1 MIEVGELRRYTLL
14 LTFKQGLVICVKL
27 QFSNYKLFLE
37 ELKHETATFDLILVI
52 GSFGS
57 NSVECI
63 GIKGVFNYHVF
74 DPVKSTVGG
83 GGYFYN
89 GCPNQIITVCS
100 SMAVW

>member
-1 MIEVGELRRYTLL
+1 MKGQHFVSLNTQRSFLQDCS
-14 LTFKQGLVICVKL
+14 LTII
-27 QFSNYKLFLE
+27 SNFLE
-37 ELKHETATFDLILVI
+37 ELKHETATFYRILVI

-63 GIKGVFNYHVF
+63 GIKGVFNYFVF
-74 DPVKSTVGG
+74 DPVKLTVGE